1 MSEFTF
7 RLDVVVTKAIINL
20 NLRAGID
27 FPDAEGF
34 LNGSYGNMCIPL
46 APFHCEPA
54 RVNITFRALVFMLLS
69 VPRRVLG
76 NGADSLSV
84 SRSLC

>member
-7 RLDVVVTKAIINL
+7 RLDVVVMKAIINL
-20 NLRAGID
+20 NLGAGID

-46 APFHCEPA
+46 APFHCEPV
-54 RVNITFRALVFMLLS
+54 RVNITFRFSDLVFMLLS
-69 VPRRVLG
+69 VHPLHLLTNEPG
-76 NGADSLSV
+76 S
-84 SRSLC
+84 